1 MFCSEFVNLISIRAS
16 ELCTA
21 QSKKTMTK
29 GHVME
34 ALEALGLDMFKDEQI
49 CELQERHLEAHK
61 KRRQSSKLENLGI
74 PEEELLRKQEELFR
88 SAREQAERLE
98 REEFAALQAQ
108 LAADEQRAGTACS
121 STRTGE
127 TSAHGAF
134 AAADGRHDLVN
145 DDENYD
151 D

>member
-1 MFCSEFVNLISIRAS
+1 MILTAVCSEFVNLVSIRAS

-21 QSKKTMTK
+21 QAKKTMTNN
-29 GHVME
+29 HVME
-34 ALEALGLDMFKDEQI
+34 ALEALGLSMFKDEQI

-108 LAADEQRAGTACS
+108 LAADEQRQAALGATAS
-121 STRTGE
+121 S
-127 TSAHGAF
+127 SLSDVGA
-134 AAADGRHDLVN
+134 AYSTQAADA
-145 DDENYD
+145 DEDYD
-151 D
+151 E